1 MITRK
6 SFSIFKNNHK
16 CYIEGHRGVN
26 HEYYQNTIPSFLKAI
41 YYNIDC
47 IELDVWLTLDKIPVI
62 VHGNDNGEISNY
74 YNSKGLINKLSL
86 KEIKKFRT
94 LNGNL
99 KMPTLEDVFK
109 ICKNKI
115 FINIELK
122 DLQFNETFNEVEKL
136 IKKYNMFE
144 QIQISSFHHEYYNII
159 KNYNEKQKIN
169 KKIEFGFLYDEQ
181 SNINNKKIEFIH
193 KFNTINIY
201 FKDIS
206 KNIVENAHKNNMGV
220 MVWFGMNDEENEK
233 IWENLINLDVDSICS
248 NFPNKAKIFRDEYY
262 MKKYKYNL

>member
-1 MITRK
+1 MLTRK

-26 HEYYQNTIPSFLKAI
+26 HEFYQNTIPSFLKAI

-86 KEIKKFRT
+86 KEVKKFRT
-94 LNGNL
+94 LKGNL

-122 DLQFNETFNEVEKL
+122 DLQFNETLMK
-136 IKKYNMFE
+136 
-144 QIQISSFHHEYYNII
+144 
-159 KNYNEKQKIN
+159 
-169 KKIEFGFLYDEQ
+169 
-181 SNINNKKIEFIH
+181 
-193 KFNTINIY
+193 
-201 FKDIS
+201 S
-206 KNIVENAHKNNMGV
+206 KN
-220 MVWFGMNDEENEK
+220 
-233 IWENLINLDVDSICS
+233 
-248 NFPNKAKIFRDEYY
+248 
-262 MKKYKYNL
+262 

>member
-1 MITRK
+1 
-6 SFSIFKNNHK
+6 
-16 CYIEGHRGVN
+16 
-26 HEYYQNTIPSFLKAI
+26 
-41 YYNIDC
+41 
-47 IELDVWLTLDKIPVI
+47 
-62 VHGNDNGEISNY
+62 
-74 YNSKGLINKLSL
+74 
-86 KEIKKFRT
+86 
-94 LNGNL
+94 
-99 KMPTLEDVFK
+99 
-109 ICKNKI
+109 
-115 FINIELK
+115 
-122 DLQFNETFNEVEKL
+122 
-136 IKKYNMFE
+136 MFE

-181 SNINNKKIEFIH
+181 SNNNNKKIEFNH

-201 FKDIS
+201 YKDIS